1 MKIIGI
7 MGLIGSG
14 KDAVSQYLAEKYG
27 YEVIGMGNI
36 VRELSKGIGRTNG
49 RDDLQQTQ
57 KEIVE
62 KYGWEYFAENVVKK
76 ILKNRLD
83 KVVINGIRRPQ
94 DAIVPKRYFGKDIV
108 ILLIDAPPKVRY
120 ERLKQRKRESDPE
133 TFEEFMRQE
142 KNEIKLFNIEETL
155 KYYDYKIENKGDV
168 EKLRKTLDEFM
179 KKKNLS

>member
-7 MGLIGSG
+7 TGLIGSG
-14 KDAVSQYLAEKYG
+14 KDAVSQYLAEKYE
-27 YEVIGMGNI
+27 YETIGMGDI
-36 VRELSKGIGRTNG
+36 VRDISKEMGRTSG
-49 RDDLQQTQ
+49 RDDLQKTQ

-76 ILKNRLD
+76 ILKNEWD

-108 ILLIDAPPKVRY
+108 ILLIDAPQKVRY

-179 KKKNLS
+179 KKKNLA

>member
-94 DAIVPKRYFGKDIV
+94 DAIVPKKHFGKDIV

-133 TFEEFMRQE
+133 TFEEFIRQE
-142 KNEIKLFNIEETL
+142 KNEVRLFNIEETL
-155 KYYDYKIENKGDV
+155 KYYDYKIENNGDV
-168 EKLRKTLDEFM
+168 EKLHKTIDEFM

>member
-7 MGLIGSG
+7 TGLIGSG

-27 YEVIGMGNI
+27 YETIGMGDI
-36 VRELSKGIGRTNG
+36 VRDISKQMGRTSG
-49 RDDLQQTQ
+49 RDDLQKTQ

-76 ILKNRLD
+76 ILKKGWD

>member
-7 MGLIGSG
+7 TGLIGSG

-27 YEVIGMGNI
+27 YEVIGMGDI
-36 VRELSKGIGRTNG
+36 VREISREIGRTNG
-49 RDDLQQTQ
+49 RDDLQKTQ

-62 KYGWEYFAENVVKK
+62 KYGWEYFAEHVVKK
-76 ILKNRLD
+76 ILKNKWN

-94 DAIVPKRYFGKDIV
+94 DAIVPKKHFGKNIV

-120 ERLKQRKRESDPE
+120 ERLKQRKREGDPE

-155 KYYDYKIENKGDV
+155 KYYDHKIENTGDV
-168 EKLRKTLDEFM
+168 KKLYKTIDEFM
-179 KKKNLS
+179 KKKNLA